1 MIKHSMPDD
10 DGRQRAWGRNCPEF
24 GSMSSLG
31 VWIRDHETLLATHF
45 LRLLVERPA
54 KVHACG
60 IFVSQLRDGRLCLR
74 LCEGD
79 NARWLNWKARSVID
93 SGDPAQAA
101 ALEQLWISMR
111 EALGFELLWSLS
123 RNENEDWRV
132 AGTAFTQQSETA
144 RETLNA

>member
-1 MIKHSMPDD
+1 MIDFNAS
-10 DGRQRAWGRNCPEF
+10 GGSAGQRAWGRNCPEF

-31 VWIRDHETLLATHF
+31 VWIRDNETLLATHF
-45 LRLLVERPA
+45 LRLPVERPA

-79 NARWLNWKARSVID
+79 NARWLNWKARTVID

-123 RNENEDWRV
+123 RNENEDWRA
-132 AGTAFTQQSETA
+132 AGTAFAQRQQTSRTP
-144 RETLNA
+144 LNA